1 MLPYDLLQTIKDM
14 GWFSDKYGEDEHP
27 KMSIDLFGEDVA
39 IDTFDDVQQGKI
51 KEETILKN
59 KAYYI
64 ITSYFIL
71 KTL

>member
-1 MLPYDLLQTIKDM
+1 
-14 GWFSDKYGEDEHP
+14 
-27 KMSIDLFGEDVA
+27 MSIDLFGEDVA

>member
-1 MLPYDLLQTIKDM
+1 M

-51 KEETILKN
+51 KEQTILKN